1 VRSRV
6 GTVERHLELSRHA
19 PTLAHT
25 TDNDHRAL
33 TLVPAVMALDSCP
46 AVPERVVRR

>member
-1 VRSRV
+1 
-6 GTVERHLELSRHA
+6 
-19 PTLAHT
+19 LAHT